1 LEDGHRIE
9 DRITVFYSV
18 CGYILRPRN
27 NEKIIERRLIY
38 LDRKTKEQVVSELQ
52 VKLKEANLGILTSF
66 SKMNVEKMETLR
78 KTLRKSNAELKVV
91 KNTLLNIAAKD
102 TAFSILAD
110 HFKWPIAVVLS
121 YKDPVEPTKALI
133 DFAKKNPELE
143 IKVGVLDGKLLD
155 KSDITSLA
163 ELPSRE
169 VLLGKLVSVMA
180 AVPTSLVT
188 VLSGVPRNFVQ
199 VLNAYCDKKQAV
211 N

>member
-1 LEDGHRIE
+1 
-9 DRITVFYSV
+9 
-18 CGYILRPRN
+18 
-27 NEKIIERRLIY
+27 
-38 LDRKTKEQVVSELQ
+38 LDRRTKEQVVSELQ

-66 SKMNVEKMETLR
+66 SKMNVEKMEALR
-78 KTLRKSNAELKVV
+78 KALRKSNAELKVV

-143 IKVGVLDGKLLD
+143 IKIGVLDGKLLD

-199 VLNAYCDKKQAV
+199 VLNAYCDQKQTT

>member
-1 LEDGHRIE
+1 M
-9 DRITVFYSV
+9 DR
-18 CGYILRPRN
+18 R
-27 NEKIIERRLIY
+27 
-38 LDRKTKEQVVSELQ
+38 TKEQIVSELQ
-52 VKLKEANLGILTSF
+52 VKLKKANLGVLTSY
-66 SKMNVEKMETLR
+66 SKMNVEKMEALR
-78 KTLRKSNAELKVV
+78 NVLRKSNAELKVV
-91 KNTLLNIAAKD
+91 KNTLLDIAAKE

-133 DFAKKNPELE
+133 DFARKNPELE
-143 IKVGVLDGKLLD
+143 IKIGVLDGKILN
-155 KSDITSLA
+155 KSDLTTLA

-199 VLNAYCDKKQAV
+199 VLNAYCDKKKAL

>member
-1 LEDGHRIE
+1 M
-9 DRITVFYSV
+9 DR
-18 CGYILRPRN
+18 R
-27 NEKIIERRLIY
+27 
-38 LDRKTKEQVVSELQ
+38 TKEQVVSELQ

-66 SKMNVEKMETLR
+66 SKMNVEKMEALR
-78 KTLRKSNAELKVV
+78 KALRKSNAELKVV

-121 YKDPVEPTKALI
+121 YKDPVEPSKALI

-199 VLNAYCDKKQAV
+199 VLNAYCDQKQTT